1 VVDATAM
8 PIILFRQRGAETKYR
23 VLVGP
28 KDLPHIPSQLGMA
41 TETAI
46 KKSPQKLRAIQQAR
60 IEGTRFIYQHTDE
73 AIDILSKVYA
83 PLPPKEVGIMVKDLV
98 AAQFWSEGRIEMPLL
113 QNTVHAMKG
122 VGMLD
127 KDVDLTKIVDSSL
140 LPADLQK

>member
-1 VVDATAM
+1 
-8 PIILFRQRGAETKYR
+8 
-23 VLVGP
+23 
-28 KDLPHIPSQLGMA
+28 
-41 TETAI
+41 
-46 KKSPQKLRAIQQAR
+46 
-60 IEGTRFIYQHTDE
+60 
-73 AIDILSKVYA
+73 
-83 PLPPKEVGIMVKDLV
+83 V

>member
-1 VVDATAM
+1 MGKRLWLDDCRKMPSDYDLWAKTA
-8 PIILFRQRGAETKYR
+8 
-23 VLVGP
+23 
-28 KDLPHIPSQLGMA
+28 
-41 TETAI
+41 
-46 KKSPQKLRAIQQAR
+46 
-60 IEGTRFIYQHTDE
+60 DE

-98 AAQFWSEGRIEMPLL
+98 AAKFWSEGRLEMPLL

-127 KDVDLTKIVDSSL
+127 SDVDLTKIVDSSL